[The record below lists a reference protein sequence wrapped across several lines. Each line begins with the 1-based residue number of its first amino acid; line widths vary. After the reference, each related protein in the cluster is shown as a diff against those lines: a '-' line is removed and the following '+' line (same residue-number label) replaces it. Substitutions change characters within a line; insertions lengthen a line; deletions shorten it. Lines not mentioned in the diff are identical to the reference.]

1 MGTMLAFIP
10 SRIFKQGYF
19 MKMFALSFCLGIS
32 MLLLAFGS
40 LAQSQPPTF
49 PVRPMK
55 LIVPFAPGGPN
66 DILGRLVGQKL
77 TEQWGQQV
85 IVENRGGAGGTIGLE
100 AAARL
105 PKDGY
110 GIAMGGTSNLA
121 VAPSLYE
128 KLTYDPVRDFT
139 PVINVALV
147 PYAVALNP
155 TVPAKTVKELIPI
168 AAKKAGFLSY
178 GSSGMGS
185 MSSLAAELFNAM
197 AKTDILHVPY
207 KGTAPSLTDVVSGQ
221 IDMMFA
227 DLSLIKPHAAVGK
240 LRAVGVTSA
249 KRVVSSPDIPT
260 IAESGLPGYD
270 ISPWFGVVAP
280 EGIPKPVVTRLNT
293 AIAGSLK
300 SPDVIQRLG
309 ALGYEPIGGTSEQ
322 FTATIRSDI
331 GKYAKIVKTAGI
343 KADL

>member
-1 MGTMLAFIP
+1 
-10 SRIFKQGYF
+10 
-19 MKMFALSFCLGIS
+19 MKTFASSLCVGIS
-32 MLLLAFGS
+32 VLVLASGS
-40 LAQSQPPTF
+40 LAQAQQF
-49 PVRPMK
+49 PVKPLR

-66 DILGRLVGQKL
+66 DILGRLVAQKL

-85 IVENRGGAGGTIGLE
+85 LVENRGGAGGTIGLE

-128 KLTYDPVRDFT
+128 KLTYDPIKDFT
-139 PVINVALV
+139 PIINVALV
-147 PYAVALNP
+147 PYALAVNP
-155 TVPAKTVKELIPI
+155 TVPAKSVKELVPI

-178 GSSGMGS
+178 GSSGTGS
-185 MSSLAAELFNAM
+185 MSSLAAELFNAL
-197 AKTDILHVPY
+197 AKTSILH
-207 KGTAPSLTDVVSGQ
+207 VSGQ

-227 DLSLIKPHAAVGK
+227 DLALIKPHATAGK
-240 LRAVGVTSA
+240 LRAVAVTSA
-249 KRVVSSPDIPT
+249 KRVVSSPEIPT

-280 EGIPKPVVTRLNT
+280 EGIPRPVVTRLNT
-293 AIAGSLK
+293 AIGASLK

-309 ALGYEPIGGTSEQ
+309 TLGYEPIGGSPEQ
-322 FTATIRSDI
+322 FAATIKSDI

>member
-1 MGTMLAFIP
+1 MNIRSLFHSFG
-10 SRIFKQGYF
+10 
-19 MKMFALSFCLGIS
+19 LSLV
-32 MLLLAFGS
+32 LLAGGS
-40 LAQSQPPTF
+40 VAFAQQQAF
-49 PVRPMK
+49 PAKPIR

-77 TEQWGQQV
+77 TELWGQPV

-128 KLTYDPVRDFT
+128 KLTYDPIRDFT
-139 PVINVALV
+139 PLVNVALV
-147 PYAVALNP
+147 PYALALNP
-155 TVPAKTVKELIPI
+155 TVPAKSVKELVPI

-178 GSSGMGS
+178 GSSGTGS

-197 AKTDILHVPY
+197 AKVSILHVPY
-207 KGTAPSLTDVVSGQ
+207 KGTAPALTDVVSGH

-227 DLSLIKPHAAVGK
+227 DLALIRPHAAVGK
-240 LRAVGVTSA
+240 LRAVGVTSL
-249 KRVVSSPDIPT
+249 KRVASSPDIQT

-270 ISPWFGVVAP
+270 VSPWFGVVAP
-280 EGIPKPVVTRLNT
+280 EGVPKPVVNRLNG

-309 ALGYEPIGGTSEQ
+309 ALGYEPIGGTPEQ
-322 FTATIRSDI
+322 FAATIKSDI

-343 KADL
+343 KAEL

>member
-1 MGTMLAFIP
+1 MKTFAFTLSAGLALA
-10 SRIFKQGYF
+10 
-19 MKMFALSFCLGIS
+19 ALVTGLPA
-32 MLLLAFGS
+32 M
-40 LAQSQPPTF
+40 AQQY
-49 PVRPMK
+49 PVKPIR

-66 DILGRLVGQKL
+66 DILGRLVAQKL
-77 TEQWGQQV
+77 SEQWGQQV

-121 VAPSLYE
+121 VAPSLYQ
-128 KLTYDPVRDFT
+128 KLSYDPIKDFT
-139 PVINVALV
+139 PIINVALV
-147 PYAVALNP
+147 PYALAVNP
-155 TVPAKTVKELIPI
+155 TVPAKSVKELVPI
-168 AAKKAGFLSY
+168 AARKAGFLSY
-178 GSSGMGS
+178 GSSGTGS
-185 MSSLAAELFNAM
+185 MSSLAAELFNAL

-207 KGTAPSLTDVVSGQ
+207 KGTAPALTDVVSGQ

-227 DLSLIKPHAAVGK
+227 DLSLIKLHAAAGK
-240 LRAVGVTSA
+240 LRAIGVTSA
-249 KRVVSSPDIPT
+249 KRVASSPDIPT

-280 EGIPKPVVTRLNT
+280 EGIPKPALMRLNN

-300 SPDVIQRLG
+300 SADVLQRLG
-309 ALGYEPIGGTSEQ
+309 ALGYEPIGGSADQ
-322 FTATIRSDI
+322 FSATIKSDI

>member
-1 MGTMLAFIP
+1 
-10 SRIFKQGYF
+10 
-19 MKMFALSFCLGIS
+19 MKSFAPSFCLGIS
-32 MLLLAFGS
+32 IMLQASNS
-40 LAQSQPPTF
+40 LAQAQNQPF
-49 PVRPMK
+49 PSRPMK

-128 KLTYDPVRDFT
+128 KLTYDPIRDFT

-168 AAKKAGFLSY
+168 AAKKSGFLSY

-185 MSSLAAELFNAM
+185 MSSLAAELFNSM

-207 KGTAPSLTDVVSGQ
+207 KGTAPALTDVVSGQ

-249 KRVVSSPDIPT
+249 KRVISSPDIPT

-280 EGIPKPVVTRLNT
+280 EGIPKTVVTRLNT
-293 AIAGSLK
+293 AIAASLK

-309 ALGYEPIGGTSEQ
+309 ALGYEPIGGSPEQ
-322 FTATIRSDI
+322 FTATIKSDI

>member
-1 MGTMLAFIP
+1 
-10 SRIFKQGYF
+10 
-19 MKMFALSFCLGIS
+19 MKTFASSLYLGV
-32 MLLLAFGS
+32 S
-40 LAQSQPPTF
+40 LALTASGGIAQAQQF
-49 PVRPMK
+49 PSKPMK

-128 KLTYDPVRDFT
+128 KLSYDPVRDFT

-147 PYAVALNP
+147 PYALAINP
-155 TVPAKTVKELIPI
+155 TVPAKTVRELVPI
-168 AAKKAGFLSY
+168 AAKKAGYLSY

-185 MSSLAAELFNAM
+185 MSSLAAELFNAL
-197 AKTDILHVPY
+197 AKADILHVPY
-207 KGTAPSLTDVVSGQ
+207 KGKAPALTDVVSGQ

-227 DLSLIKPHAAVGK
+227 DLALIRPHSGVGK
-240 LRAVGVTSA
+240 LRVIGVTSA
-249 KRVVSSPDIPT
+249 KRLASAPEIPT

-280 EGIPKPVVTRLNT
+280 EGVQKPLVVRLNT
-293 AIAGSLK
+293 AIASSLK
-300 SPDVIQRLG
+300 SADVVQRLG
-309 ALGYEPIGGTSEQ
+309 ALGYEPIGGSPEQ
-322 FTATIRSDI
+322 FTATIKSDI